1 MRFVCDVSGSGTGH
15 VLLALN
21 PVTKTEVKISP
32 PFEWVT
38 LEELETFARNFELYC
53 SVSWQFGKL
62 DPSKVNPS
70 AWPKRSVMDAL
81 FAGDDLAPRKERKE
95 RDELNEHDAV
105 TD

>member
-1 MRFVCDVSGSGTGH
+1 VRFVCDVAGDGVGR

-81 FAGDDLAPRKERKE
+81 FAGDDPAARSKERLRSE
-95 RDELNEHDAV
+95 PEPIPE
-105 TD
+105 